1 MQLIKLQNVAKSFS
15 SGSRKR
21 EVLRNINLDVRAG
34 EFVAIVGYS
43 GSGKSTLMALLA
55 GLTMPDCGQVLFIHS
70 ALVDR
75 VRTTLRWA
83 AVNPYDET
91 QIRNMVRYYTESPAE
106 GADPYLGM
114 TEAQVQVTRL
124 DAGLATERIRIA
136 VVNYPYHFFTP
147 VIARTFTNNLAVVE
161 TLPSEYRP

>member
-1 MQLIKLQNVAKSFS
+1 MKPAIARN
-15 SGSRKR
+15 RKR
-21 EVLRNINLDVRAG
+21 RGQALIESALVVLV
-34 EFVAIVGYS
+34 FFTIVIGI
-43 GSGKSTLMALLA
+43 L
-55 GLTMPDCGQVLFIHS
+55 DCGQVLFIHS